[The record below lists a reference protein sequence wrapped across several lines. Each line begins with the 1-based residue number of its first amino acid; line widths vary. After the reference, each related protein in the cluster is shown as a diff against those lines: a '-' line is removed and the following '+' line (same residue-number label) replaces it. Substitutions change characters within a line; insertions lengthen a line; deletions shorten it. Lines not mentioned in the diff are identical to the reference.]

1 LFRTSS
7 KLKALLKTAQARRPE
22 AFNRAG
28 ICNILL
34 PMRKAI
40 FFVSLIGVFTLT
52 LGAQD
57 DEATFQTY
65 MKTVAANFGQVRN
78 AADNAA
84 AKAPATTLAETFEKV
99 AAFWKA
105 HKAPDAVM
113 IAENA
118 RDAAKAIA
126 DGTGDKAA
134 NTMKLQ
140 AQCGACHMAHRE
152 GAAPNYK
159 IKY

>member
-1 LFRTSS
+1 
-7 KLKALLKTAQARRPE
+7 
-22 AFNRAG
+22 
-28 ICNILL
+28 
-34 PMRKAI
+34 MRKAL
-40 FFVSLIGVFTLT
+40 FSVSLIGVFALT
-52 LGAQD
+52 LGAQ

-84 AKAPATTLAETFEKV
+84 AKAPATTLADTFEKV
-99 AAFWKA
+99 AEFWKM

-113 IAENA
+113 FAENA

-140 AQCGACHMAHRE
+140 AQCAGCHMAHRE
-152 GAAPNYK
+152 GTAPNFK

>member
-1 LFRTSS
+1 MR
-7 KLKALLKTAQARRPE
+7 KALLSICCV
-22 AFNRAG
+22 G
-28 ICNILL
+28 IFAL
-34 PMRKAI
+34 P
-40 FFVSLIGVFTLT
+40 

-57 DEATFQTY
+57 DATFQTY

-84 AKAPATTLAETFEKV
+84 AKAPATTLAETFDKV

-105 HKAPDAVM
+105 HNAPDAEKL
-113 IAENA
+113 AETA

-134 NTMKLQ
+134 NTTKLQ
-140 AQCGACHMAHRE
+140 GTCGACHMAHRE
-152 GAAPNYK
+152 GTAPNFK